1 MQHTPS
7 QSFRRAA
14 SRALRVLV
22 LPVLALYLLLLVA
35 LYFGQD
41 FIILHPPLFQS
52 NKLPLK
58 VSPALSGMFPFEVP
72 PTLRKF
78 DWTPDGQ
85 YAGIVIEPRQGT
97 LKGTVIFYHGNNG
110 TSEGVGIRG
119 IGTAIAANGYRVVM
133 VEYPGFGRRAG
144 KADFDDVLAGCQ
156 RTFEDARKAFAG
168 PLILAGE
175 SYGAGMAAQVAGE
188 QGDFAQGLMLF
199 VPWDTLLSVV
209 QGTLPYIPARYMLR
223 RNYSSIEAL
232 AHFRKPV
239 LVAAAE
245 RDDIIPPSHGAVL
258 AKTLPSSVFVTL
270 KGVDHN
276 AWYRVIYAAR
286 WANFLNFASGQT
298 HTVQ

>member
-1 MQHTPS
+1 MQPTSS
-7 QSFRRAA
+7 QTLRRAA

-22 LPVLALYLLLLVA
+22 LPVLALYLLLVVA

-52 NKLPLK
+52 SKLPLK
-58 VSPALSGMFPFEVP
+58 ASASLSGLFPFDVP
-72 PTLRKF
+72 STLRKF

-85 YAGIVIEPRQGT
+85 YAGIVIEPREGAP
-97 LKGTVIFYHGNNG
+97 KGTVVFYHGNNG

-119 IGTAIAANGYRVVM
+119 IGTAIAENGYRVVM
-133 VEYPGFGRRAG
+133 VEYSGFGRRAG

-156 RTFEDARKAFAG
+156 TSFEAARQAFRG

-175 SYGAGMAAQVAGE
+175 SYGAGMAAQVAGQ
-188 QGDFAQGLMLF
+188 QGYAAQGLMLF

-209 QGTLPYIPARYMLR
+209 QGTLPYIPAQYMLR

-232 AHFRKPV
+232 AHFNKPV

-245 RDDIIPPSHGAVL
+245 RDDIIPPSHGVVL
-258 AKTLPSSVFVTL
+258 AKSIPTSVFITL

-276 AWYRVIYAAR
+276 AWYRAIDASR
-286 WANFLNFASGQT
+286 WANFLSFASGQT
-298 HTVQ
+298 KTVP